1 MQVTFATKN
10 NTENFSKWHEMIFK
24 VFGFIEIFKVD
35 LNAFFIVFLCK
46 RQQVSQWFILNVKN
60 VVLLPKK

>member
-1 MQVTFATKN
+1 
-10 NTENFSKWHEMIFK
+10 MIFK